1 MNPTKNIIL
10 SKPVSVELNQTRLDV
25 ALSILFPEYSRARL
39 QQWIIEELITVDGKI
54 LRKKD
59 KVTAGQTLKIEA
71 PEALTTE
78 AVPQKIALNIIYE
91 DEDIIIVNK
100 PAGLTVHPGAGQ
112 KDHTL
117 LNALLYYDAKLA
129 NVPRAGIVH
138 RLDKDT
144 SGLLVVARNLTAHH
158 KLVKALQKRRI
169 KREYEAIVYGRIISG
184 GTICAPIDRHYTK
197 RILMAVVEDGRF
209 ATTHYRVIERFLHHT
224 HLRLILETGRTH
236 QIRVHLAH
244 IDHPIVGDLV
254 YGRLKLPKGASP
266 KLAEALK
273 NFKRQALHAKYLAL
287 THPASGKFMEWQG
300 PLPKDMRQLLT
311 ILRNF

>member
-1 MNPTKNIIL
+1 MKTTKNITL
-10 SKPVSVELNQTRLDV
+10 SHEVPAELNQTRLDV
-25 ALSILFPEYSRARL
+25 ALSTLFPDYSRARL
-39 QQWIIEELITVDGKI
+39 QQWITEGLITVDGKI

-59 KVTAGQTLKIEA
+59 KVTMGQTLEIKA

-78 AVPQKIALNIIYE
+78 AEPQKIALNIIYE
-91 DEDIIIVNK
+91 DEDLIIVNK

-112 KDHTL
+112 KDQTL
-117 LNALLYYDAKLA
+117 LNALLYYDPKLA

-144 SGLLVVARNLTAHH
+144 SGLLVVARNLTTHH
-158 KLVKALQKRRI
+158 KLVKALQKRKI

-184 GTICAPIDRHYTK
+184 GTICAPIDRHHTK
-197 RILMAVVEDGRF
+197 RTLMAVVEDGRE

-254 YGRLKLPKGASP
+254 YGRLKLPKGANP
-266 KLAEALK
+266 KLAETLK
-273 NFKRQALHAKYLAL
+273 NFKRQALHARCLAL
-287 THPASGKFMEWQG
+287 THPSTGELMEWQS
-300 PLPKDMRQLLT
+300 PLPKDMQQLLT
-311 ILRNF
+311 ILRKN